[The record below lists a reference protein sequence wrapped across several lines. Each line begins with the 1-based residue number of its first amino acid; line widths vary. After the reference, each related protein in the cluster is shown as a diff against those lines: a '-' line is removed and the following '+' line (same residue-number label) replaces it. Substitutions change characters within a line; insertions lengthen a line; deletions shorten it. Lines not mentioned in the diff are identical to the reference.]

1 MTFNKERV
9 KKLYRSGL
17 SIHKISKK
25 INVTYGKLHYYLK
38 NYSNVVFRKGNSS
51 SLKASEV
58 ESLYAMGFSQLM
70 IAKQFKVSPQCVCLF
85 MKRNDIKARNVGRPC
100 NERKSD

>member
-1 MTFNKERV
+1 MKFNKKRV
-9 KKLYRSGL
+9 RELYRSGL
-17 SIHKISKK
+17 SIQKIAKK

-38 NYSNVVFRKGNSS
+38 NSDVVFRKGNSS
-51 SLKASEV
+51 SLDAREV
-58 ESLYAMGFSQLM
+58 EALYAMGFSQLM

-100 NERKSD
+100 GERKTN

>member
-17 SIHKISKK
+17 SIQKISKK
-25 INVTYGKLHYYLK
+25 INVTYGKLHYFLK
-38 NYSNVVFRKGNSS
+38 NSNVVLRKGHRS

-58 ESLYAMGFSQLM
+58 ESLYAMGFSQPM